1 MGHVIRDF
9 KMFSTLLL
17 IFIRSF
23 KFFINSFQT
32 LPIHFLTA
40 YWTVSPLAV
49 LQFLMVVI
57 APEVKGV
64 RQVLH
69 FPIPMVNGGIRH
81 VGTIKQP
88 LFPPVLPAFLEL
100 ILLLLEISC
109 LKLDAEKFN
118 TIRHP
123 KKRGLVL
130 QHLV

>member
-1 MGHVIRDF
+1 MEVLWLNRSMLGHVIKDF
-9 KMFSTLLL
+9 KMFSTLLI

-40 YWTVSPLAV
+40 YWTVLAV

-57 APEVKGV
+57 APGVKGV

-88 LFPPVLPAFLEL
+88 LFPPVLPVFLEL

-109 LKLDAEKFN
+109 
-118 TIRHP
+118 
-123 KKRGLVL
+123 
-130 QHLV
+130 